1 MLSAA
6 AVVDYL
12 FFFVFVFFFS
22 GLCLSNLKNAIIFF
36 LFNPHNEMFN
46 LQLHYACL
54 KWSQLSCTINL
65 GTDWCTFF
73 QVNIKAYYLL
83 LLCLCTPEWLLVDS
97 QCNTCAKITSNSY
110 SSPSSL
116 SLDLQNERFL
126 DMPPSELP
134 EHCFSSVNI
143 VFEVSG
149 NACIMGKFSHLH
161 QSHRKQ
167 FVHSLRI
174 NSV

>member
-1 MLSAA
+1 MLSTA

-12 FFFVFVFFFS
+12 FFFLVFFFS
-22 GLCLSNLKNAIIFF
+22 GLCLSNLKNAIMFI

-65 GTDWCTFF
+65 FDALFF

-83 LLCLCTPEWLLVDS
+83 LPRLCTPEWLLVDS
-97 QCNTCAKITSNSY
+97 QCNTCSKITSNSY

-126 DMPPSELP
+126 DMPSSELP

-143 VFEVSG
+143 VFWG
-149 NACIMGKFSHLH
+149 FWYCLH
-161 QSHRKQ
+161 NGQVQPPPSKPSKTICT
-167 FVHSLRI
+167 FPK
-174 NSV
+174 N